1 MKKLIR
7 YQRWTASCKLQT
19 VKRNAAC
26 CKLLTA
32 CCLLLTVACTR
43 PSPPVYSGQKMRGVN
58 LVAPSKEIDSSVFSP
73 IRQVNAEWVAVIPY
87 GFCREGEPHF
97 HFNMNKMW
105 WGETK
110 DGTAKTIELAHQSG
124 LKVMLKPHAWV
135 GRGMYTGDFDLKTE
149 ADWQTFEKD
158 FGDYILTNA
167 RIADS
172 MKVDLFCIATEMDNF
187 AFKRAPFW
195 RSMIK
200 QVREIYKGPLTYADN
215 WNNYP
220 RNPFW
225 ADLDFIGVDAYFPLS
240 SEKHPSIETLQ
251 KGWLTHLDELEA
263 FAAKLQKPILFT
275 EFGYRSVDFATEKPW
290 ESHDTKTDNPAL
302 QADAYRA
309 FFKEVWPRKWLA
321 GAFAWK
327 WFLHQPR
334 DSRRDAFSPQ
344 QKPAEAVL
352 REEFGRK

>member
-1 MKKLIR
+1 MKTTLLILS
-7 YQRWTASCKLQT
+7 TLST
-19 VKRNAAC
+19 VILLSAC
-26 CKLLTA
+26 S
-32 CCLLLTVACTR
+32 R
-43 PSPPVYSGQKMRGVN
+43 PSPPVYSGQKMRGIN

-195 RSMIK
+195 RSMIR

-240 SEKHPSIETLQ
+240 SEKHPSVETLQ
-251 KGWLTHLDELEA
+251 KGWLTHLDELEE

-290 ESHDTKTDNPAL
+290 ESHDTKTDNPNL

-327 WFLHQPR
+327 WFLHQPPNR
-334 DSRRDAFSPQ
+334 HRDAFSPQ

-352 REEFGRK
+352 REEFGKK